1 MAGDPRYEHAEQ
13 HVGNRLSP
21 GLAHKYLVVGQRP
34 FKATCFASDSATVDP
49 GLVDDALIGF
59 EVGCKPIG
67 YIQLILEDD
76 KDRISVTGDN
86 LEPGQCRP

>member
-1 MAGDPRYEHAEQ
+1 
-13 HVGNRLSP
+13 
-21 GLAHKYLVVGQRP
+21 
-34 FKATCFASDSATVDP
+34 VDP